1 MVLVFQYSVTVVVDD
16 GFARAVRIE
25 VVVVFPTSVVVTAS
39 GVDVSVQVSVQPSTV
54 VVTVVSGLTEP
65 STIRV
70 SVMLLW
76 LVYVSLYAF
85 EMA

>member
-1 MVLVFQYSVTVVVDD
+1 MTVVVDD